1 MTAEIPLRFEVAGET
16 RIGIV
21 HLPVRPVS
29 RGVLVVVGGWQYR
42 VGSHRQFV
50 LLARAMAEAGVAV
63 MRFDSRGMGD
73 SDGVPGAPEPAE
85 HLALDIC
92 SALDAFAARVAGVT
106 EFVLCGLCDGASAA
120 LIYGPADS
128 RVRGLVLLNPW
139 VSSPESAARALLRHY
154 YWRRLRDR
162 ELWRKIAAGSFDI
175 RRFAHSLLATFRAAR
190 GVKHGASSAAPADPV
205 AEAGTRIDRA
215 MAQAL
220 EIFTGRI
227 LLVLGGRDRTAAQY
241 SDVVAR
247 SPRWRA
253 LLHGGRA
260 ARLALPDADHT
271 FSRHEVRDALAAE
284 TLAWLR
290 SW

>member
-1 MTAEIPLRFEVAGET
+1 M
-16 RIGIV
+16 
-21 HLPVRPVS
+21 
-29 RGVLVVVGGWQYR
+29 
-42 VGSHRQFV
+42 
-50 LLARAMAEAGVAV
+50 
-63 MRFDSRGMGD
+63 
-73 SDGVPGAPEPAE
+73 
-85 HLALDIC
+85 
-92 SALDAFAARVAGVT
+92 
-106 EFVLCGLCDGASAA
+106 
-120 LIYGPADS
+120 
-128 RVRGLVLLNPW
+128 LLNPW

-162 ELWRKIAAGSFDI
+162 ELWCKIAAGSFDI

-253 LLHGGRA
+253 LLRGGRA

-290 SW
+290 TW